1 MSKKE
6 KHLVVLFFLLA
17 FLFGATS
24 IWNIYIVKTEQIP
37 AYGKRYTEALVG
49 GPQFINPLL
58 ITSND
63 VDRDASEL
71 IYSGL
76 MDYDANGN
84 LVLDLASS
92 YEISEDGKEY
102 TFYLRKDVLWH
113 DGKKFTADDVVFTI
127 NSILNPAYPSPLRS
141 SWQGIRVEKIDDYTV
156 KFVLKNPYA
165 PFLEKTTIG
174 IIPKHIWETTEP
186 KNIILSPI
194 NLQPVGTG
202 PFEIK
207 KAIKNKDGQITALFF
222 KANDKYYKKRPYLD
236 EIAFYFYNDQ
246 EQAIN
251 AYQKGEVMGIS
262 FISPKNKYLVEDKDT
277 NIYKISIP
285 KYFSVFFNQNQSV
298 ILSDKK
304 VREALSYATD
314 KKYILESIFGN
325 EAKVVDSPILPTMK
339 EYNDNIKKYEYS
351 LKKAEEI
358 LEEAGWK
365 DQNKDGIREKSLSKG
380 KDPVN
385 LEITIATSDVSDLAK
400 TAEIIK
406 SQWEKVGVKV
416 NIENYDIDE
425 LRQNIIKSR
434 KYDALIFG
442 EVLSLNP
449 DPFAF
454 WHSSQKKDPG
464 LNLSLYSNKDVDKLL
479 EEARQEMDEQKRTE
493 KLKEFQKELTDDIPA
508 IFLFSPT
515 YLYPVNEKVK
525 GISIN
530 NAVLPS
536 KRFVNV
542 QDWYIKTQRVP
553 KKK

>member
-325 EAKVVDSPILPTMK
+325 EAQVVDSPILPTMK

-385 LEITIATSDVSDLAK
+385 LEIAIATSDVSDLAK